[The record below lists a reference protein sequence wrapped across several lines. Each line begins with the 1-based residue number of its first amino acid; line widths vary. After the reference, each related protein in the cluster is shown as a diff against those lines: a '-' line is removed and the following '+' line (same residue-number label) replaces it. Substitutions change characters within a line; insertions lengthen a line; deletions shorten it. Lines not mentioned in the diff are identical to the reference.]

1 MSGISNFYQV
11 NDKVV
16 FLHEKGEG
24 IVTKIEN
31 GLIFVLDDTG
41 FERPFHPNH
50 ISRKIGEMSTD
61 RDPISPK
68 EQLNFIGKESKSTQA
83 NVPFIDLHIESLV
96 ESTYNWTNH
105 EILSYQLSAFRRF
118 LSTSESKKDKRIVV
132 IHGMGNGVLK
142 QHIREYLDGSG
153 RYSYRD
159 ADFDQFGFG
168 GATQIDIRL
177 NWKD

>member
-31 GLIFVLDDTG
+31 GVIFVLDETG
-41 FERPFHPNH
+41 FERPFHPGH
-50 ISRKIGEMSTD
+50 IYRKIGEMSTD

-68 EQLNFIGKESKSTQA
+68 EQLNFSGKESKSTQA

-96 ESTYNWTNH
+96 ESTFNWTNH